1 MNSWCLQLQ
10 AARKT
15 YFDEIHY
22 DRIANSKDEFLSR
35 TTPAGIDQKWAEFKR
50 KMNVALT
57 YFESMEN
64 EFHQLEAERSMKM
77 RAVYERT
84 LAELYE
90 IAYQQESTNLRL
102 IESEIMALN
111 QSILTN
117 RRDVFKLKDAILAE
131 IVTNALE
138 VETDFVTNRK
148 TWKEIQI
155 QSESFK

>member
-15 YFDEIHY
+15 YFDEIHH
-22 DRIANSKDEFLSR
+22 DRIVNSKEQFLSR
-35 TTPAGIDQKWAEFKR
+35 TTPAGIDAKWAEFKL
-50 KMNVALT
+50 KMNGALA
-57 YFESMEN
+57 YFESTEN
-64 EFHQLEAERSMKM
+64 EFHQLEAERSAKM
-77 RAVYERT
+77 RKVFKQT

-90 IAYQQESTNLRL
+90 IAFQQESTNLKF

-138 VETDFVTNRK
+138 VEVDFVTNRK

-155 QSESFK
+155 QSKSIY